1 MKNLT
6 KKHWLIIGGAA
17 AVLLAVLII
26 VLVVSCSG
34 NNDSDDDN
42 DGDQTP
48 VETEYKLGMGVVV
61 GAEGSVDKGVFQVDS
76 TVATVVLEGNKIVA
90 CRIDSLQNKATVE
103 DGVLTSKNTT
113 SKAEL
118 KENYNMAKYGQSM
131 DWNGDGKVLEWYLQ
145 AQAFENYVVGM
156 TATEVAAIATA
167 ATGPM
172 NYVIATDKALLDAG
186 CTIQIAEFKD
196 AVVKACNDA
205 QGVTFKTSKAFT
217 LGVAVNGEIDKHSD
231 KFAEATAEKAGA
243 ATLFSEYAATVVV
256 DGKIVAA
263 LNDAIQP
270 VLAFNADN
278 TIGALTYSATKR
290 ELKENY
296 NMAKYGQSMDWNKDS
311 KVLEWYLQSM
321 EFSKFVVGMTKD
333 EVLAMGTQV
342 VEGMGYVISNN
353 ADLLAAGCT
362 IQITGMKAV
371 VADAVANAR

>member
-17 AVLLAVLII
+17 AVVLAALII
-26 VLVVSCSG
+26 ILVVSCNG
-34 NNDSDDDN
+34 NK
-42 DGDQTP
+42 
-48 VETEYKLGMGVVV
+48 EKEYKLGMGVVV
-61 GAEGSVDKGVFQVDS
+61 TPEGEVDQYGVFQVSS

-90 CRIDSLQNKATVE
+90 CRIDALQNKASVVE
-103 DGVLTSKNTT
+103 GVLTSKNTT

-118 KENYNMAKYGQSM
+118 GDNYNMAKYGASM
-131 DWNGDGKVLEWYLQ
+131 DWNGDGKVLEWYAQ
-145 AQAFENYVVGM
+145 AQAFEAYVVGK
-156 TATEVAAIATA
+156 TAEEVAAIETA
-167 ATGPM
+167 ATGPQ
-172 NYVIATDKALLDAG
+172 NYVIATDKTLLDAG

-196 AVVKACNDA
+196 AVVKACNDE
-205 QGVTFKTSKAFT
+205 QGVTFKTASSFT

-231 KFAEATAEKAGA
+231 KFAEATAETAGA

-270 VLAFNADN
+270 ILAFNADN
-278 TIGALTYSATKR
+278 TIGAVTYSATKR
-290 ELKENY
+290 ELKEGY
-296 NMAKYGQSMDWNKDS
+296 NMAKYGASMDWNGDQ
-311 KVLEWYLQSM
+311 KVLEWYIQSL

-333 EVLAMGTQV
+333 EVLDMGTQTL
-342 VEGMGYVISNN
+342 ESGYVISNN